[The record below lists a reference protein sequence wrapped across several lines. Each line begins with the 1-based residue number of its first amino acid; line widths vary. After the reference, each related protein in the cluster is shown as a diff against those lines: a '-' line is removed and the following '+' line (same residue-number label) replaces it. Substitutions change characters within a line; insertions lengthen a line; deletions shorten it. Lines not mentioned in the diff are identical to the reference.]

1 MSEKPQRVMAYG
13 GAGAEQDHRDA
24 LKRDRVITGT
34 ERVSPCR
41 IPLHEGERTISR
53 SEHTSC
59 EIEQPSPVLV
69 GDFRAIETETT

>member
-34 ERVSPCR
+34 ERISPCR
-41 IPLHEGERTISR
+41 IPLHEGERTIPCGER
-53 SEHTSC
+53 TTC
-59 EIEQPSPVLV
+59 EIEQSRSVLV
-69 GDFRAIETETT
+69 GNFCTVES